1 MRETEL
7 EIETVKVQAKLFA
20 DFREQL
26 EDQAAKYQDQGKSKL
41 EEILREVLHS
51 GKSLSQ

>member
-1 MRETEL
+1 MKETEL

-26 EDQAAKYQDQGKSKL
+26 EDQVVRYHDQGKSKL
-41 EEILREVLHS
+41 EEILQEVLHS
-51 GKSLSQ
+51 V